1 MSGIYD
7 SIYATMLA
15 EGRSYEDISQSVERL
30 HDYLSGSHIDH
41 SYEYQPRCASCNRE
55 NARSL
60 PKHPH
65 TPCAIASSH
74 RGTTEF

>member
-15 EGRSYEDISQSVERL
+15 EERSYEDISQSVERL

-41 SYEYQPRCASCNRE
+41 SYEYMPRCASCNRE
-55 NARSL
+55 
-60 PKHPH
+60 KHPQLAKAPAH
-65 TPCAIASSH
+65 AMRYRVLTP
-74 RGTTEF
+74 RYN

>member
-30 HDYLSGSHIDH
+30 HTRARYALSRSHAEVQLSIDH
-41 SYEYQPRCASCNRE
+41 LSVTSRPESSKG
-55 NARSL
+55 SL
-60 PKHPH
+60 G
-65 TPCAIASSH
+65 AFFI
-74 RGTTEF
+74 

>member
-30 HDYLSGSHIDH
+30 HEYLSGSHIDH
-41 SYEYQPRCASCNRE
+41 SYEYQPRCSSCSVPRAGN
-55 NARSL
+55 
-60 PKHPH
+60 
-65 TPCAIASSH
+65 
-74 RGTTEF
+74 GTVRPGWT

>member
-30 HDYLSGSHIDH
+30 HEYLSLDPYVLQKQSQD
-41 SYEYQPRCASCNRE
+41 
-55 NARSL
+55 
-60 PKHPH
+60 
-65 TPCAIASSH
+65 
-74 RGTTEF
+74 FW

>member
-41 SYEYQPRCASCNRE
+41 SYEYMPRCASCNHE
-55 NARSL
+55 KL
-60 PKHPH
+60 PQLTKAPAHAMRYCVL
-65 TPCAIASSH
+65 TP
-74 RGTTEF
+74 RYN